1 MQEDYWYD
9 LKATLIRNTEI
20 SAATDEGEK
29 RGRVKEKV
37 KIEKN
42 DRFRWHNRK
51 NKYNNR
57 FDKRRN
63 RKNKKNKN
71 DITLDTKT

>member
-9 LKATLIRNTEI
+9 FKATLIRNTEI

-37 KIEKN
+37 KIEKMI
-42 DRFRWHNRK
+42 DLGDTIEK
-51 NKYNNR
+51 ISIITGLTKEEIE
-57 FDKRRN
+57 KI
-63 RKNKKNKN
+63 KKIK
-71 DITLDTKT
+71 K